1 MQTEYIWHA
10 EVRGYE
16 LDNQGIVNNA
26 NYFHY
31 FNHTRV
37 KHLLALGLDWD
48 EYAKQGLNL
57 VLAEVSIS
65 FKAPLVA
72 HDEFYITSTFT
83 RKGRM
88 LISCEQKLIR
98 KPDEKLMAAA
108 DNLLACVNTKTG
120 KPCMPEEIIQALFQD
135 TKGAI

>member
-37 KHLLALGLDWD
+37 KHLLALGLDW
-48 EYAKQGLNL
+48 A
-57 VLAEVSIS
+57 
-65 FKAPLVA
+65 
-72 HDEFYITSTFT
+72 
-83 RKGRM
+83 
-88 LISCEQKLIR
+88 
-98 KPDEKLMAAA
+98 
-108 DNLLACVNTKTG
+108 LL
-120 KPCMPEEIIQALFQD
+120 F
-135 TKGAI
+135 